1 MAKSILHTIERNMP
15 TFSKGQKRIA
25 DYILQNYDKAAFMT
39 ASKLGKLSGVSESTV
54 VRFASELG
62 YDGYPSM
69 QRALQEMIR
78 SKLTS
83 VQRMEVTSSR
93 MGEDDILEK
102 VLTSDVEM
110 IRATLEQTSR
120 TDFRQAVDAINVARK
135 IYILG
140 VRSSA
145 ALASFMAFYFN
156 LVYDNVVLVD
166 TASASEIFEQM
177 FRIDERDV
185 CIAISFP
192 RYSKQT
198 INALRFISDRGATIL
213 SITDSAYSPIASF
226 AKHLL
231 VARSDMASFVD
242 SLVAPLSLVNA
253 LIVAATLSR
262 RGEVSENFNKLEE
275 IWEEYTKPILLKDE
289 VLGTLTLDR
298 EMSTFDGTCKWMGK
312 EVQISLDVEIEKKAS
327 WTRVTNVMKKLLAD
341 QEVWDKSLRAMAAQ
355 KLTAQ
360 ANEWLAD
367 NDQTDRA
374 PEKDPITEDEF
385 ARRILL
391 TEFTVSPVGRFTA
404 WYEDDD
410 MFWGHVVTVDG
421 TLKKGPVDSD
431 IQG

>member
-1 MAKSILHTIERNMP
+1 MTKSLLAKIDRLYP
-15 TFSKGQKRIA
+15 TLSKGHKRIA
-25 DYILQNYDKAAFMT
+25 SFIQEHYDKAAFMT
-39 ASKLGKLSGVSESTV
+39 ASRLGDTVGVSESTV
-54 VRFASELG
+54 VRFATELG
-62 YDGYPSM
+62 FEGYPEL
-69 QRALQEMIR
+69 QKALQEMIR

-198 INALRFISDRGATIL
+198 INALRFISD
-213 SITDSAYSPIASF
+213 ITDSAYSPIASF

-275 IWEEYTKPILLKDE
+275 IWEEYQVYEK
-289 VLGTLTLDR
+289 
-298 EMSTFDGTCKWMGK
+298 
-312 EVQISLDVEIEKKAS
+312 VEES
-327 WTRVTNVMKKLLAD
+327 H
-341 QEVWDKSLRAMAAQ
+341 
-355 KLTAQ
+355 
-360 ANEWLAD
+360 
-367 NDQTDRA
+367 
-374 PEKDPITEDEF
+374 EDE
-385 ARRILL
+385 
-391 TEFTVSPVGRFTA
+391 E
-404 WYEDDD
+404 
-410 MFWGHVVTVDG
+410 
-421 TLKKGPVDSD
+421 
-431 IQG
+431 